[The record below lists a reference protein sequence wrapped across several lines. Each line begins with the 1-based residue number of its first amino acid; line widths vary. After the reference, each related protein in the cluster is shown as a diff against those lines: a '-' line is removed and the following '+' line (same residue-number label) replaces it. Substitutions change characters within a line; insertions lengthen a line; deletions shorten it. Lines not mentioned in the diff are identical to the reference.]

1 MKKIKLIRTALVL
14 VWLVCLLNLVV
25 PISSLLDYLL
35 AFLVVAHVL
44 EFFVFFKKFETNKT
58 KNFFMVLVF
67 GYLHIQQLDYEKRKN
82 LDN

>member
-1 MKKIKLIRTALVL
+1 MKKIKLIRSALL
-14 VWLVCLLNLVV
+14 VAWLVCLLNLVV

-35 AFLVVAHVL
+35 AFLIIAHIL
-44 EFFVFFKKFETNKT
+44 EFFVFFKKFETNKA

-82 LDN
+82 LNN

>member
-1 MKKIKLIRTALVL
+1 MKKIKLIRSALVL

-35 AFLVVAHVL
+35 AFLVVAHVI
-44 EFFVFFKKFETNKT
+44 EFFVFFKKFETNKA

-82 LDN
+82 QDN

>member
-1 MKKIKLIRTALVL
+1 MKKIKLIRSALVV

-25 PISSLLDYLL
+25 PIATLFNYLL
-35 AFLVVAHVL
+35 VFLVVAHVL
-44 EFFVFFKKFETNKT
+44 EFFVFFKKFETNKA

-82 LDN
+82 PDN

>member
-1 MKKIKLIRTALVL
+1 MKKIKLIRSALVV

-25 PISSLLDYLL
+25 PIASLFNYLL
-35 AFLVVAHVL
+35 VFLVVAHVL
-44 EFFVFFKKFETNKT
+44 EFLVFFKKFETNKA

-82 LDN
+82 LNN

>member
-1 MKKIKLIRTALVL
+1 MKKIKLIRSALVV

-25 PISSLLDYLL
+25 PIATLFNYLL
-35 AFLVVAHVL
+35 VFLVVAHVL
-44 EFFVFFKKFETNKT
+44 EFFVFFKKFETNKA
-58 KNFFMVLVF
+58 KNFFMVFIF

>member
-1 MKKIKLIRTALVL
+1 MKKIRLIRSVLVL

-44 EFFVFFKKFETNKT
+44 EFFVFFKKFETNKV
-58 KNFFMVLVF
+58 KNFFMVFIF
-67 GYLHIQQLDYEKRKN
+67 GYLHIQQLEYEKRKN
-82 LDN
+82 LNN

>member
-1 MKKIKLIRTALVL
+1 MKKIKLIRSALVA

-35 AFLVVAHVL
+35 AFLVVAHVI
-44 EFFVFFKKFETNKT
+44 EFFIFFKKFETNKA
-58 KNFFMVLVF
+58 KNFFMALVF

-82 LDN
+82 LNN

>member
-1 MKKIKLIRTALVL
+1 MKKIKLIRSALVV

-25 PISSLLDYLL
+25 TISSLLDYLL
-35 AFLVVAHVL
+35 AFLIIAHIL
-44 EFFVFFKKFETNKT
+44 EFLVFFKKFETNKA

-82 LDN
+82 LNN

>member
-1 MKKIKLIRTALVL
+1 MKKIKLIRSALVV

-25 PISSLLDYLL
+25 PIATLFNYLL
-35 AFLVVAHVL
+35 VFLVVAHVL
-44 EFFVFFKKFETNKT
+44 EFFVFFKKFETNKV
-58 KNFFMVLVF
+58 KNFFMVFIF

>member
-1 MKKIKLIRTALVL
+1 MKKIKLIRSALVL

-35 AFLVVAHVL
+35 AFLIIAHIL
-44 EFFVFFKKFETNKT
+44 EFFVFFKKFETNKI
-58 KNFFMVLVF
+58 KNFLMVLIF
-67 GYLHIQQLDYEKRKN
+67 GYLHIQQVDYEKSKS

>member
-1 MKKIKLIRTALVL
+1 MKKIKLIRSALVV
-14 VWLVCLLNLVV
+14 VWLVCLLNLFM

-35 AFLVVAHVL
+35 VFLIIAHVL
-44 EFFVFFKKFETNKT
+44 EFFIFFKKFETNKA

-82 LDN
+82 LNN

>member
-1 MKKIKLIRTALVL
+1 MKKIKLIRSALVV

-25 PISSLLDYLL
+25 PIASLFNYLL
-35 AFLVVAHVL
+35 VFLVVAHVL
-44 EFFVFFKKFETNKT
+44 EFFVFFKKFETNKV
-58 KNFFMVLVF
+58 KNFFMVFIF

>member
-1 MKKIKLIRTALVL
+1 MKKIKLIRSALVL
-14 VWLVCLLNLVV
+14 VWLACLLNLVV

-35 AFLVVAHVL
+35 AFLVVAHVI
-44 EFFVFFKKFETNKT
+44 EFFVFFKKFETNKV

>member
-1 MKKIKLIRTALVL
+1 MKKIKLIRSALVL

-35 AFLVVAHVL
+35 VFLVVAHVL
-44 EFFVFFKKFETNKT
+44 EFFVLFKKFETNKV
-58 KNFFMVLVF
+58 KNFFMVFIF